1 MYVQKFSFLLIETIN
16 DEINTFL
23 AQGFKCDEL
32 VIFVIN
38 IKDQMINLQP
48 IFNQFPCHRSIKA
61 RNKPW

>member
-48 IFNQFPCHRSIKA
+48 IFNQFPCH
-61 RNKPW
+61 